1 MDIRRS
7 LLPRDEF
14 LHAMDGFMSTLE
26 RPVMA
31 IHLRVSQRGPGEH
44 LRETVNRYSIPGF
57 RGVGDE
63 HA

>member
-31 IHLRVSQRGPGEH
+31 ILYICAFLNGDLGNIYARPLIDILFQDFGE
-44 LRETVNRYSIPGF
+44 
-57 RGVGDE
+57 
-63 HA
+63 